1 MIDTRIR
8 TAAAALVIA
17 AGLVVSGCSSAPT
30 PTPTPTPE
38 AATPTAE
45 PQTQAQ
51 QCAQLMTDVQGI
63 AADVPRVGELLGT
76 DVFGALALVGDI
88 SNRVGALHVRVTDPE
103 LLERI
108 ERIQAGWDA
117 IVQDAQDSL
126 GSGDVTA
133 IERVGSALTELG
145 QQVSELQQ
153 LCAAAP

>member
-8 TAAAALVIA
+8 TAAAALVLA
-17 AGLVVSGCSSAPT
+17 AGLVVSGCASAPT
-30 PTPTPTPE
+30 PSPTATAD

-76 DVFGALALVGDI
+76 DPFGALALVGDI
-88 SNRVGALHVRVTDPE
+88 SNRVGDLHLRVTDPE
-103 LLERI
+103 LVERI
-108 ERIQAGWDA
+108 EQIQADWDA
-117 IVQDAQDSL
+117 IVQDAQESL

-133 IERVGSALTELG
+133 IERVSASLTELG
-145 QQVSELQQ
+145 QQVSDLQQ
-153 LCAAAP
+153 LCTGTP